1 MSSSALPRDSFHSRI
16 GFVLA
21 AAGSAIGLGNIWG
34 FPTQAANNG
43 GGAFLFVYLIVTLL
57 LALPALYAEVYIGN
71 QAQKN
76 PVSALAEAC
85 GKGSKRLGRNAGII
99 GLVGAIMMLSFYTIV
114 AGWMLA
120 HALSAL
126 TALMGFT
133 DISIWLSTSSTLRNL
148 VFTPVFIVLGAGI
161 IHQGVHGGI
170 ERWSSRLMPMLLLM
184 LIGLIVYILQLEGAQ
199 AGLALYLIPD
209 FAQVSDPKLII
220 SAMGQAF
227 FSLSIGVGGMMVY
240 GSYMKKGQD
249 LGKLVVSIA
258 ALDTFIAFL
267 AGLLIIPALFVAQH
281 AGQEVFTNGHLIGE
295 GQLIF
300 QILPSLFATMGM
312 GGLLVSFS
320 FFTLLSIA
328 ALTSTI
334 SSTEVPVA
342 YLVEDKNMNR
352 KGATWL
358 ISAVVLVASMLLI
371 AFFDLLFGLVI
382 QMLTTILQPLM
393 SLFYFIVVGW
403 IWQRGNK
410 LTDVAQLQEN
420 TKLRFFGFYLRY
432 ICPILLIIVFI
443 NVAF

>member
-1 MSSSALPRDSFHSRI
+1 MSSPPTTRDSFHSRL
-16 GFVLA
+16 GFILA

-43 GGAFLFVYLIVTLL
+43 GGAFLFVYLIVTVL
-57 LALPALYAEVYIGN
+57 LAVPALYAEVYIGN

-76 PVSALAEAC
+76 PVGALIQTC
-85 GKGSKRLGRNAGII
+85 GERFKNTGRNAGII
-99 GLVGAIMMLSFYTIV
+99 GLVGAMMMLSFYTIV

-126 TALMGFT
+126 TELLGFI
-133 DISIWLSTSSTLRNL
+133 DLANWLSTSSTLRNII
-148 VFTPVFIVLGAGI
+148 FTPIFILLGAFI
-161 IHQGVHGGI
+161 IHQGVHAGI
-170 ERWSSRLMPMLLLM
+170 ERWSSRLMPILLLM
-184 LIGLIVYILQLEGAQ
+184 LIGLVVYILQQDGAQ
-199 AGLALYLIPD
+199 EGLSLYLIPD
-209 FAQVSDPKLII
+209 FNQITEPELII

-240 GSYMKKGQD
+240 GSYMKKDQD
-249 LGKLVVSIA
+249 IGKLVLSIA

-281 AGQEVFTNGHLIGE
+281 AGQEVFHDGNLIGE

-300 QILPSLFATMGM
+300 NILPSLFSSMGSV
-312 GGLLVSFS
+312 GLIVSFS

-334 SSTEVPVA
+334 SSTEVPVS
-342 YLVEDKNMNR
+342 YLVEDKNINR
-352 KGATWL
+352 KRATWL
-358 ISAVVLVASMLLI
+358 VSGIILISSMTLV
-371 AFFDLLFGLVI
+371 AFFDVLFGLVI
-382 QMLTTILQPLM
+382 QLLTTILQPLM

-403 IWQRGNK
+403 IWQRGNQ
-410 LTDVAQLQEN
+410 LTDIARLQSN
-420 TKLRFFGFYLRY
+420 RKLQAFGFYLRY
-432 ICPILLIIVFI
+432 VCPVLLIIVFI

>member
-1 MSSSALPRDSFHSRI
+1 MSSSSTSRDSFHSRI

-43 GGAFLFVYLIVTLL
+43 GGAFLFVYLVVTLL

-71 QAQKN
+71 QAQQN
-76 PVSALAEAC
+76 PVGALAQAC
-85 GKGSKRLGRNAGII
+85 GERFKKIGHYAGII

-126 TALMGFT
+126 LELFGFI
-133 DISIWLSTSSTLRNL
+133 DIAIWLSTSSTLRNII
-148 VFTPVFIVLGAGI
+148 FTPIFIVLGAAI
-161 IHQGVHGGI
+161 IHQGVHAGI
-170 ERWSSRLMPMLLLM
+170 ERWSGRLMPILLLM
-184 LIGLIVYILQLEGAQ
+184 LIGLIIYILQQDGALEG
-199 AGLALYLIPD
+199 LTLYLIPD
-209 FAQVSDPKLII
+209 FSQVTNPKLII

-240 GSYMKKGQD
+240 GSYMKKDQD
-249 LGKLVVSIA
+249 IGKLVISIA
-258 ALDTFIAFL
+258 ALDTIIAFL

-281 AGQEVFTNGHLIGE
+281 AGQEVFANGHLIGE

-300 QILPSLFATMGM
+300 QILPTLFSSMGSV
-312 GGLLVSFS
+312 GLIVAFV

-334 SSTEVPVA
+334 STTEVPVA
-342 YLVEDKNMNR
+342 YLVEDKKINR
-352 KGATWL
+352 NRATWL
-358 ISAVVLVASMLLI
+358 VSGIVLLANIMLI
-371 AFFDLLFGLVI
+371 TFFDVLFGLVV
-382 QMLTTILQPLM
+382 QLLTTILQPLM
-393 SLFYFIVVGW
+393 SLFYFIVIGW
-403 IWQRGNK
+403 IWQRGNR
-410 LTDVAQLQEN
+410 LTNVATLQN
-420 TKLRFFGFYLRY
+420 NAKLRFFGFYLRF
-432 ICPILLIIVFI
+432 ICPILLLIVFI